1 MGLQKQV
8 NIDMAVAVPGQKATP
23 DQAVYTP
30 INYVADEAGVSMG
43 TFCWESAT
51 AGVATAT
58 TSGSAA
64 PLGFVERVVSFA
76 LASDKDAS
84 LVVPQYGAL
93 TVAVKGDYYVETTE
107 AATVGGAV
115 YVDKTNGKILAAA
128 GTSGIDTGWK
138 FKTAGAAN
146 DIVIIS
152 NWA

>member
-1 MGLQKQV
+1 MALQKQV

-30 INYVADEAGVSMG
+30 INYVADADGVSMG
-43 TFCWESAT
+43 TFCWASTT

-58 TSGSAA
+58 TTGTDK

-76 LASDKDAS
+76 LDSDSDAS
-84 LVVPQYGAL
+84 VLVPQYGAL
-93 TVAVKGDYYVETTE
+93 TVAVKGDYYVATTE
-107 AATVGGAV
+107 AATVGGSV

-128 GTSGIDTGWK
+128 GTNGIDTGWK